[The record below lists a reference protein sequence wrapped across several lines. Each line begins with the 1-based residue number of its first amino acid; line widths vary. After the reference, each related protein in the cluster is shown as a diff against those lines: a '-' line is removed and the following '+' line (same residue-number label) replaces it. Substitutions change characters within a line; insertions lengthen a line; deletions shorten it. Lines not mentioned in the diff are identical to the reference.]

1 MKTLVV
7 YYSKSGNTRRVAEEI
22 AKALG
27 AETEEI
33 VEVGVKRTGI
43 LGFLRAGR
51 GGMMREK
58 SRIEAPKKKPGDFD
72 LVFVGSPVWG
82 WNLAPAV
89 RSYLAAVALGQ
100 KPMALFCTM
109 GQTARRRRSSRSAS
123 SRQDLEPSANLP
135 SFSPN
140 SRIPMHWRA
149 RSARGPRRWPH
160 TSGRVGGPWLLR
172 SARALTQDET
182 GGGDRQHDEA
192 EQPS

>member
-22 AKALG
+22 ATVVG

-58 SRIEAPKKKPGDFD
+58 SRIETPKKRPGDFD

-89 RSYLAAVALGQ
+89 RSYLAAVDLGQ

-109 GQTARRRRSSRSAS
+109 GSNGEKKTFDSIRELAPGSKALGELAVLQSELSSADALARK
-123 SRQDLEPSANLP
+123 
-135 SFSPN
+135 
-140 SRIPMHWRA
+140 
-149 RSARGPRRWPH
+149 
-160 TSGRVGGPWLLR
+160 VGAWAKEMAAQVR
-172 SARALTQDET
+172 
-182 GGGDRQHDEA
+182 
-192 EQPS
+192 

>member
-7 YYSKSGNTRRVAEEI
+7 YYSKSGNTRRVAQEI
-22 AKALG
+22 AKGLG

-51 GGMMREK
+51 GGMMRKK
-58 SRIEAPKKKPGDFD
+58 SRIETPKKRPGDFD

-89 RSYLAAVALGQ
+89 RSYLAAVDLGQ

-109 GQTARRRRSSRSAS
+109 GSNGEKKTFESIRELATGS
-123 SRQDLEPSANLP
+123 
-135 SFSPN
+135 
-140 SRIPMHWRA
+140 
-149 RSARGPRRWPH
+149 
-160 TSGRVGGPWLLR
+160 
-172 SARALTQDET
+172 RALGELAVLQSELATPDALARKVDAWAKEMAAQV
-182 GGGDRQHDEA
+182 R
-192 EQPS
+192 

>member
-7 YYSKSGNTRRVAEEI
+7 YYSKSGNTRRVAQEI

-58 SRIEAPKKKPGDFD
+58 SQIETPKKRPGDFD

-89 RSYLAAVALGQ
+89 RSYLAAVDLGQ

-109 GQTARRRRSSRSAS
+109 GSNGAKKTFESIHELAPGSKGLGELAVLQSELGNLDALARK
-123 SRQDLEPSANLP
+123 
-135 SFSPN
+135 
-140 SRIPMHWRA
+140 
-149 RSARGPRRWPH
+149 
-160 TSGRVGGPWLLR
+160 VGAW
-172 SARALTQDET
+172 AKEMA
-182 GGGDRQHDEA
+182 GGVK
-192 EQPS
+192 

>member
-7 YYSKSGNTRRVAEEI
+7 YYSKSGNTRRVAQEI

-58 SRIEAPKKKPGDFD
+58 SRIEAPKKRPGDFD

-89 RSYLAAVALGQ
+89 RSYLAAVDLGQ

-109 GQTARRRRSSRSAS
+109 GSNGEKKTFDSIRELAPGSKALGELAVLQA
-123 SRQDLEPSANLP
+123 DLKDPAAL
-135 SFSPN
+135 
-140 SRIPMHWRA
+140 A
-149 RSARGPRRWPH
+149 K
-160 TSGRVGGPWLLR
+160 RVAAWAQEMAAAAG
-172 SARALTQDET
+172 AK
-182 GGGDRQHDEA
+182 
-192 EQPS
+192 

>member
-22 AKALG
+22 VKALG

-33 VEVGVKRTGI
+33 VEVGVKRTGV

-58 SRIEAPKKKPGDFD
+58 SRIEAPKKRPGDYD

-82 WNLAPAV
+82 GNLAPAV
-89 RSYLAAVALGQ
+89 RSYLAAVDLGQ

-109 GQTARRRRSSRSAS
+109 GSNGEKKTFDSIRELAPGSKALGELAILQSELGGADALARK
-123 SRQDLEPSANLP
+123 
-135 SFSPN
+135 
-140 SRIPMHWRA
+140 
-149 RSARGPRRWPH
+149 
-160 TSGRVGGPWLLR
+160 VGAW
-172 SARALTQDET
+172 AKEMA
-182 GGGDRQHDEA
+182 GGVK
-192 EQPS
+192 